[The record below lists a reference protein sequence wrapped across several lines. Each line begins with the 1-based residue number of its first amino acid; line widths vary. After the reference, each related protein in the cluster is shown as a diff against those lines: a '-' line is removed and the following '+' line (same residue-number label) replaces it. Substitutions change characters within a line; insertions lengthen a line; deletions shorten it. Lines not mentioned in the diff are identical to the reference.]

1 MFLLLNVVT
10 EITGAVDN
18 TKGSSSEK
26 SSPKNKLKT
35 EEAELPHT
43 KPASFSQFLGKL
55 LVVPMDGSHW
65 VGLKA
70 IAQEMGRRGHR
81 VTVVMPETTVR
92 MGPGKHYDTLTYPVP
107 YDKAYIDSV
116 MSTHKDIMKRSAQPF
131 MEKIKKRFTQVQ
143 VISDFLHITAEKLL
157 FNASLISHLAQQVS
171 TNTEKE
177 NNFGIS
183 CKTNIGALALQIVHG
198 GSFAYAV

>member
-35 EEAELPHT
+35 EEAELPQT

-116 MSTHKDIMKRSAQPF
+116 MSTHKAIMNRSAQPF
-131 MEKIKKRFTQVQ
+131 VEKIKKWFTQAQ
-143 VISDFLHITAEKLL
+143 AISDFLHITAETLL

-171 TNTEKE
+171 TDTEKE

-183 CKTNIGALALQIVHG
+183 CKTNIGA
-198 GSFAYAV
+198 